1 MAAVHLSTDHALGML
16 NGDSPRLILVAPP
29 QALGDLRAAL
39 PADVSDLV
47 SGELHK
53 DLTHATIHDITEHLG
68 DVLAV

>member
-1 MAAVHLSTDHALGML
+1 MSDEHNYHDGTL
-16 NGDSPRLILVAPP
+16 P